1 MAKYTG
7 ADCKICRREGCK
19 LFLKGERCL
28 TKKCSFERR
37 PNVPGV
43 HGAARKKLTEYGLQL
58 REKQKVKRAY
68 GLQEKQFRGYYDKA
82 KKMEGIAGEN
92 LLILLERRI
101 DNVVYR
107 LGLANTRRQ
116 ARQIVRHGHIAVNGK
131 RLDIPSAMTY
141 VGDVIT
147 VMENSRSKEYF
158 KGMEETLATKAVPA
172 WLIQDAQ
179 NLGGKVDRF
188 PTREEIDVPIE
199 EHLIVEL
206 YSK

>member
-1 MAKYTG
+1 MAIDRTPVLKR
-7 ADCKICRREGCK
+7 CRSLG
-19 LFLKGERCL
+19 LSPAFLGISKESNRQV
-28 TKKCSFERR
+28 RR
-37 PNVPGV
+37 QN
-43 HGAARKKLTEYGLQL
+43 RKKSEYGIQL
-58 REKQKVKRAY
+58 TEKQKAKFIY
-68 GLQEKQFRGYYDKA
+68 GVLEKQFRGYYDKA

-147 VMENSRSKEYF
+147 VMENSRSKEFF

>member
-1 MAKYTG
+1 MAIDRTPVLKR
-7 ADCKICRREGCK
+7 CRSLG
-19 LFLKGERCL
+19 LSPAFLGISKESNRQV
-28 TKKCSFERR
+28 RR
-37 PNVPGV
+37 QN
-43 HGAARKKLTEYGLQL
+43 RKKSEYGIQL
-58 REKQKVKRAY
+58 TEKQKAKFIY
-68 GLQEKQFRGYYDKA
+68 GVLEKQFRGYYDKA
-82 KKMEGIAGEN
+82 KKMEGITGEN

-116 ARQIVRHGHIAVNGK
+116 ARQIVRHGHSAVNGK

-147 VMENSRSKEYF
+147 VMENSRGKEYF

-179 NLGGKVDRF
+179 NLGGKIDRF

>member
-1 MAKYTG
+1 MAIDRTPVLKR
-7 ADCKICRREGCK
+7 CRSLG
-19 LFLKGERCL
+19 LSPAFLGISKESNRQV
-28 TKKCSFERR
+28 R
-37 PNVPGV
+37 
-43 HGAARKKLTEYGLQL
+43 RKKKKKSEYGIQL
-58 REKQKVKRAY
+58 TEKQKAKFIY
-68 GLQEKQFRGYYDKA
+68 GVLEKQFRGYYDKA
-82 KKMEGIAGEN
+82 KKMEGITGEN

-131 RLDIPSAMTY
+131 RLDIPSAMT
-141 VGDVIT
+141 
-147 VMENSRSKEYF
+147 VMENSRGKEYF

-179 NLGGKVDRF
+179 NLGGKIDRF

>member
-1 MAKYTG
+1 MAIDRTPVLKR
-7 ADCKICRREGCK
+7 CRSLG
-19 LFLKGERCL
+19 LSPAFLGISKESNRQV
-28 TKKCSFERR
+28 RR
-37 PNVPGV
+37 QN
-43 HGAARKKLTEYGLQL
+43 RKKSEYGIQL
-58 REKQKVKRAY
+58 TEKQKAKFIY
-68 GLQEKQFRGYYDKA
+68 GVLEKQFRGYYDKA

-147 VMENSRSKEYF
+147 VMENSRGKEYF

-179 NLGGKVDRF
+179 NLGGKIDRF

>member
-1 MAKYTG
+1 MAIDRTPILKR
-7 ADCKICRREGCK
+7 CRSLG
-19 LFLKGERCL
+19 LAPQFL
-28 TKKCSFERR
+28 
-37 PNVPGV
+37 GV
-43 HGAARKKLTEYGLQL
+43 NNESKRQHKRQNRKKSEYGIQL
-58 REKQKVKRAY
+58 TEKQKAKFIY
-68 GLQEKQFRGYYDKA
+68 GVLERQFRGYYDKA

-107 LGLANTRRQ
+107 LGLASTRRQ

-131 RLDIPSAMTY
+131 RLDIPSALVY
-141 VGDVIT
+141 AGDVIS

-158 KGMEETLATKAVPA
+158 KGMDEKMAAQTSPA
-172 WLIQDAQ
+172 WLVQDTTT
-179 NLGGKVDRF
+179 LGGKVDRY

-199 EHLIVEL
+199 EQLIIEL

>member
-1 MAKYTG
+1 MAIDRTPILKR
-7 ADCKICRREGCK
+7 CRSLG
-19 LFLKGERCL
+19 LAPQFL
-28 TKKCSFERR
+28 
-37 PNVPGV
+37 GV
-43 HGAARKKLTEYGLQL
+43 NKESKRQPKRQNRKKSEYGIQL
-58 REKQKVKRAY
+58 TEKQKAKFIY
-68 GLQEKQFRGYYDKA
+68 GVLERQFRGYYDKA

-107 LGLANTRRQ
+107 LGLASTRRQ

-131 RLDIPSAMTY
+131 RLDIPSALVY
-141 VGDVIT
+141 AGDVVS

-158 KGMEETLATKAVPA
+158 KGTDEKMAAQTSPA
-172 WLIQDAQ
+172 WLVQDTTV
-179 NLGGKVDRF
+179 LGGKVDRY

-199 EHLIVEL
+199 EQLIIEL